1 MLPKSPC
8 EQSFADNEKDGV
20 PTEDSVADILLAI
33 IPLFPTPHKITFD
46 WQLTIALTARSKFL
60 FNDFFSF

>member
-20 PTEDSVADILLAI
+20 PEDSVADILLAI
-33 IPLFPTPHKITFD
+33 IPLSTPHKITFD
-46 WQLTIALTARSKFL
+46 WQ
-60 FNDFFSF
+60 